1 MPMLL
6 LLLAAIFCTTVS
18 SGQRPWGHSN
28 SAWKSEASEQ
38 HTWSFGINLPLTLVG
53 RLVPV

>member
-28 SAWKSEASEQ
+28 SAWKNEASEQ